1 MKIIKAEEI
10 EIGKMRVTFDD
21 GSERD
26 IARGDDYSDLDQE
39 TQDFLLMA
47 LLPPDIEVYRESIN
61 QADASSSV
69 SNLPAEEEFLTP
81 LERMARGLD

>member
-10 EIGKMRVTFDD
+10 ELGKMRVTFDD
-21 GSERD
+21 GSERY

-47 LLPPDIEVYRESIN
+47 LLPPDIEAYREAANPNSTE
-61 QADASSSV
+61 SV
-69 SNLPAEEEFLTP
+69 QLPAEEEYLTP
-81 LERMARGLD
+81 LERIERGLD